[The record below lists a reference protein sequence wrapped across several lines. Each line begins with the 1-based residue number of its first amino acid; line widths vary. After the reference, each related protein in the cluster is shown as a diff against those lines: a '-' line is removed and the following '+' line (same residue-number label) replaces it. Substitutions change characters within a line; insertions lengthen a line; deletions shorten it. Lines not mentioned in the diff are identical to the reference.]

1 MLINTIPFDFQ
12 TRSVI
17 ETGSNELSGTVA
29 KLIYHADDFSLV
41 EIPAGV
47 KRLRGYIFN
56 DVWPTTPLV
65 ITVPEGVTQV
75 DSKAFC
81 NCAIGTVTFP
91 STVTAL
97 PADCFADSSPEKI
110 IIHRPAGS
118 IAGYPWGADNEPEI
132 EWKG

>member
-1 MLINTIPFDFQ
+1 MLINTIPFDIQ

-56 DVWPTTPLV
+56 DVWPATPLT

-81 NCAIGTVTFP
+81 NCAIV
-91 STVTAL
+91 
-97 PADCFADSSPEKI
+97 
-110 IIHRPAGS
+110 IHRPAGS
-118 IAGYPWGADNEPEI
+118 ITGYPWGADNEPEI